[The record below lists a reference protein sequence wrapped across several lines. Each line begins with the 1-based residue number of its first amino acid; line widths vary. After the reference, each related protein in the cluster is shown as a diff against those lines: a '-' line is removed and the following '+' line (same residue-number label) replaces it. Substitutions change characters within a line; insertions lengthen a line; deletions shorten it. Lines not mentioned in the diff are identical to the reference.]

1 MRKLAFLLLL
11 VPFSS
16 GCQTVDT
23 VVANKSGHAVVSG
36 DAAGVIAGDMASRF
50 AEAVPAKST
59 PSIRMRLDDTEF
71 ATALEA
77 ALKGWGY
84 KLVRGNDNP
93 SEKPIELSYSLY
105 SFEHQVLARLTT
117 PTTALGR
124 TYSVTASGASPSSPL
139 SIMRPD

>member
-16 GCQTVDT
+16 GCQTADT
-23 VVANKSGHAVVSG
+23 QSGPPVVSVA
-36 DAAGVIAGDMASRF
+36 AAGVIAGDMASRF
-50 AEAVPAKST
+50 AETVPARST
-59 PSIRMRLDDTEF
+59 PSIRMRNDDTEF

-84 KLVRGNDNP
+84 KLVTGNSNP
-93 SEKPIELSYSLY
+93 TAKPIELSYSLY

-117 PTTALGR
+117 PTTALAR
-124 TYSVTASGASPSSPL
+124 TYTVTAGGASPSSPL

>member
-11 VPFSS
+11 VSFSS
-16 GCQTVDT
+16 GCQAVDT
-23 VVANKSGHAVVSG
+23 VEANRSGHAVVS
-36 DAAGVIAGDMASRF
+36 DAAAGVIAGDMASRF
-50 AEAVPAKST
+50 AEAVPVKST

-71 ATALEA
+71 AIALEA

-84 KLVRGNDNP
+84 KLVTGSDNP
-93 SEKPIELSYSLY
+93 SAKPIELSYSLY
-105 SFEHQVLARLTT
+105 SFERQVLARLTT

-124 TYSVTASGASPSSPL
+124 TYSVTASGALPSSPL